1 MEKNTRIRLGALGG
15 LILLFALATLAGQ
28 PEWNKVHN
36 HTIQADT
43 TGILSKHT
51 ASAQVH
57 LVHNQFKVPSLDTS
71 TSVWIYL
78 PQNYSNTRNR
88 YPVIYFLGGEHAFSD
103 SVSPESKEWLMD
115 EALDSLN
122 QTKSPKAIVVAVH
135 SFFSDTAQ
143 VDGAAS
149 FLKNTLKPYMDSVY
163 RTQKEMAVVAGSGHT
178 SSLALY
184 ATLRYPEVFK
194 KAGVFSPPADIF
206 PYLKNHNLQGKG
218 HKGMLFFF
226 EGKEM
231 DDLQELTDNIG
242 MHSSALIYSTHHQ
255 NPKRHESPMGGWF
268 PEFYNWILGNG
279 YNYIIRYK
287 P

>member
-1 MEKNTRIRLGALGG
+1 MEKNTRIRLGGLGG
-15 LILLFALATLAGQ
+15 LILLFAVATLARQ
-28 PEWNKVHN
+28 PEWGRLRFNSLL
-36 HTIQADT
+36 TDT
-43 TGILSKHT
+43 TGHTVKHT
-51 ASAQVH
+51 VSEHVQ
-57 LVHNQFKVPSLDTS
+57 LVNSHFPIETLDTT

-78 PQNYSNTRNR
+78 PENYSSTRNR
-88 YPVIYFLGGEHAFSD
+88 YPVIYILGGEHAFSD
-103 SVSPESKEWLMD
+103 SVSPDNKEWLMD
-115 EALDSLN
+115 EALDSLH
-122 QTKSPKAIVVAVH
+122 QTKAPKAIVVAVH
-135 SFFSDTAQ
+135 GFFSDTAH

-149 FLKNTLKPYMDSVY
+149 FLKNNLKPYIDSVY
-163 RTQKEMAVVAGSGHT
+163 RTRKELAVVAGSGPT
-178 SSLALY
+178 AALALY
-184 ATLRYPEVFK
+184 ATLRYPDVFS

-206 PYLKNHNLQGKG
+206 PYLKNQNLQGKG
-218 HKGMLFFF
+218 HKGMLFFY

-231 DDLQELTDNIG
+231 DDLQQLTDNIG